1 MIGSTP
7 TGWALGKIVSLGRD
21 SGNGLMIVELPRL
34 GKEIMRLFVVDASCQ
49 AHRFRLLSK
58 ASVSNQTEGAEDVAN
73 EGCLSTMTGGFRI
86 IILNFIQLRSS
97 SITKEKK
104 R

>member
-1 MIGSTP
+1 MI
-7 TGWALGKIVSLGRD
+7 K
-21 SGNGLMIVELPRL
+21 ELSRL
-34 GKEIMRLFVVDASCQ
+34 DKEILRLFVVDASCQ

-58 ASVSNQTEGAEDVAN
+58 ASVSNQNEGVEDVAN
-73 EGCLSTMTGGFRI
+73 EGCLSTMTAISSGMLGRGFRI
-86 IILNFIQLRSS
+86 IILNVIQLRSS